1 MWRLEIGNKMPIK
14 GSRSVFKKCPELGFR
29 VCRKGK
35 GHTHTHTHADTE
47 REKTYDRFTVWSCG
61 SDIFSIT
68 GRSSIGISS
77 TIIISNNRYQLP
89 SPQFVSLLLPGP
101 DPPRSIFNS
110 MKDPHYCST
119 IPQSSTR
126 WESEDAGPRMMSTE
140 L

>member
-14 GSRSVFKKCPELGFR
+14 GSRLVFKKCPELGFR

-35 GHTHTHTHADTE
+35 GHTHTDADTE

-77 TIIISNNRYQLP
+77 TIIINNNRYKLP
-89 SPQFVSLLLPGP
+89 SPQFVSHLLLPGP
-101 DPPRSIFNS
+101 NPPRSIFNS
-110 MKDPHYCST
+110 IEDPHY
-119 IPQSSTR
+119 SSTAPKAR
-126 WESEDAGPRMMSTE
+126 HLGNPKMQDLG
-140 L
+140 